1 MKLEAAFL
9 AATVILFFS
18 CSILYAGQRGD
29 EKVNRGEGRGQ
40 TPEFPCGD
48 SPPEFRDGGCPPEF
62 LDGVCPRRILHIV
75 CENMCRLWLPNCI

>member
-9 AATVILFFS
+9 AATVILFFL

-40 TPEFPCGD
+40 TLEFL
-48 SPPEFRDGGCPPEF
+48 DGVCPPEF

-75 CENMCRLWLPNCI
+75 CESMCRLWLPNCI

>member
-48 SPPEFRDGGCPPEF
+48 RPPEFRDGAVPLNFLMGSVPEGF
-62 LDGVCPRRILHIV
+62 CT
-75 CENMCRLWLPNCI
+75 

>member
-29 EKVNRGEGRGQ
+29 EKVIVEREGDR
-40 TPEFPCGD
+40 PLNFPAGTD
-48 SPPEFRDGGCPPEF
+48 PLNFVMGLSP
-62 LDGVCPRRILHIV
+62 
-75 CENMCRLWLPNCI
+75 